1 MANDWHDDDRFE
13 AGPPWERD
21 LRRTRSLARDE
32 HRLRTALA
40 AQEGRRFDVDTA
52 QVLRERTED
61 LLETV
66 ALIAADD
73 DFWGRLERAAA
84 EPPTAAQL
92 DRLREFDGAALAVL
106 LEVSGYATPPPP
118 PVDELVDDTLADLAA
133 ALDRPDGG
141 GGARVRAAQNSL
153 ITFTWRVRRQVTELE
168 PTPLEPSLL
177 RASARRLG
185 RAARWLLPKVTAVS
199 AGAVVESLAPGS
211 GIGLIV
217 GAAAKKVAEDGVE
230 LAATLAAARIPD
242 GTEPSAGE
250 PDEPGPLQHPI
261 LVHSAALLDQ
271 LHGLRGAAEQAG
283 RYTPPD
289 DAEIDLARR
298 AARQLRR
305 LEDVLADAGRLD
317 PDARQAILAIAES
330 TGRYLNPTAGVR
342 PELEP
347 ALHAADWLAHR
358 Y

>member
-1 MANDWHDDDRFE
+1 MADDWQDDDRFRS
-13 AGPPWERD
+13 GPPWERD

-92 DRLREFDGAALAVL
+92 DRLREFDGAALTVL

-133 ALDRPDGG
+133 ALDRPDDRGV
-141 GGARVRAAQNSL
+141 RIRAAQNSL

-168 PTPLEPSLL
+168 LSPLEPSLL

-185 RAARWLLPKVTAVS
+185 RAARWLLPKVAAVS

-211 GIGLIV
+211 GVGLIV
-217 GAAAKKVAEDGVE
+217 GAAAKKVAEDGME

-242 GTEPSAGE
+242 GTIDDPAEPADFR
-250 PDEPGPLQHPI
+250 PVHPV

-271 LHGLRGAAEQAG
+271 LQGLRSAAEQAG

-298 AARQLRR
+298 AARQLQR

-317 PDARQAILAIAES
+317 PDARQAIIAIADV
-330 TGRYLNPTAGVR
+330 TGRYLSPTAGTR

-358 Y
+358 S